1 MTETCPLC
9 IRKQKTQWI
18 HEDGLISIFYC
29 DTCGVPLV
37 VCNRHT
43 MSPSQEE
50 LKRME
55 QKADHWGR
63 QIYGEGRFY
72 VDQKQRKI
80 KDHLH
85 WHIRPK

>member
-1 MTETCPLC
+1 MDCSLC
-9 IRKQKTQWI
+9 IRAHKTPWVY
-18 HEDGLISIFYC
+18 EDELISIFYC

-43 MSPSQEE
+43 MSPTKEE
-50 LKRME
+50 LKCME
-55 QKADHWGR
+55 RNAQYWGK
-63 QIYGEGRFY
+63 QIYGESRLYYIDG
-72 VDQKQRKI
+72 KQRKI